1 MDSTVRRSRRAVLGA
16 ALGGAAALA
25 ASNVAKPL
33 SVKAADGDTAL
44 VGENNTSTTA
54 TRFMNTNAGETALG
68 GLGAASGTGVEGES
82 ATGIG
87 LHGQSTS
94 SVATEDWEVESH
106 KTAVFGATGAI
117 SNLPTNTDE
126 TGVFGFADVSFNSVG
141 VGGYSV
147 SGLGVYG
154 IGGWSG
160 VYGSGNITGVLGD
173 VGTGGTGVYGFTGST
188 NAPAP
193 PAGVGVYARA
203 ATTSQTALQVAGKVK
218 FSRSGRVAISEGST
232 SKLVSMAG
240 VTDTS
245 YVIATL
251 QTSASGLYVRAVVP
265 ASGQFRIYL
274 SKAAP
279 KRVVVGY
286 LVVN

>member
-1 MDSTVRRSRRAVLGA
+1 VEVDSTTRRSRRAVLGA

-25 ASNVAKPL
+25 ASNVARPL
-33 SVKAADGDTAL
+33 AVKADTGGNAILGQANTADAETSLSKTTASSNAFRATIGAGTGARGESTDTTPTEDWAVASHKSGVVGTVGDTA
-44 VGENNTSTTA
+44 A
-54 TRFMNTNAGETALG
+54 F
-68 GLGAASGTGVEGES
+68 
-82 ATGIG
+82 
-87 LHGQSTS
+87 
-94 SVATEDWEVESH
+94 
-106 KTAVFGATGAI
+106 
-117 SNLPTNTDE
+117 PTNTDE
-126 TGVFGFADVSFNSVG
+126 SGVVGFADVSFNSVG
-141 VGGYSV
+141 VAGYSPD
-147 SGLGVYG
+147 GAGVYAV
-154 IGGWSG
+154 GGWSG
-160 VYGSGNITGVLGD
+160 VYGTGDLTGVLGD
-173 VGTGGTGVYGFTGST
+173 VGAGGTGVYGFTGNV

-218 FSRSGRVAISEGST
+218 FSRSARVAISEGAS
-232 SKLVSMAG
+232 SKLVTMSG
-240 VTDTS
+240 VSESS

-251 QTSASGLYVRAVVP
+251 QTSSSGLYVRAVVP